1 MRLPA
6 RSLRRFRWFPAVMD
20 AAGLPSSTVYVKGR
34 LVDLARGGQLRPNTS
49 MISGFNLNDGALFV
63 PGFGSLL
70 ESMTSGGLASYF
82 AERFGEERVS
92 ALADTFPIQAAVQPP
107 WLSRYFYSAQECETD
122 FSYAC
127 TAQWVS
133 TGATAQGLSAYIYQ
147 FSEPTSGGLVLHG
160 DEIGYVF
167 GTLRTPSA
175 QQAAVSNIT
184 MTFWANFAKTGN
196 PNGPGL
202 PSWPIWN
209 GSAAILNMSSSPVV
223 LRTRRTIPSWVAR
236 SLNPTGTFMQVAYLQ
251 PFRSHHYKGRALPA
265 SWTSCTFE
273 RNGLVLVGM
282 LHAFLRGEVPA

>member
-1 MRLPA
+1 MVPCRDGCSWAP
-6 RSLRRFRWFPAVMD
+6 VVD
-20 AAGLPSSTVYVKGR
+20 GVYVRGM

-63 PGFGSLL
+63 PGFGSLQ
-70 ESMTSGGLASYF
+70 ESMTSSDLASYF

-92 ALADTFPIQAAVQPP
+92 ALAGTFPIQAAVQPS

-133 TGATAQGLSAYIYQ
+133 TGATAQGLSAYVYQ

-175 QQAAVSNIT
+175 QQAAVSNIA

-223 LRTRRTIPSWVAR
+223 AHTPNDSFLGCALFESNWDFYAGCLPPAFSQ
-236 SLNPTGTFMQVAYLQ
+236 SPLQGQGTSSFVD
-251 PFRSHHYKGRALPA
+251 
-265 SWTSCTFE
+265 E
-273 RNGLVLVGM
+273 
-282 LHAFLRGEVPA
+282 LHV